1 MPRAE
6 TGIRYENQLL
16 KKQEKSMKNKKLIK
30 SLYNAFRGIVYAARS
45 ERNLSLHL
53 VGAAAALA
61 ASFYFKV
68 EKAELLFVITAIF
81 LVFITEMINT
91 AIEAVVDLK
100 TREFHPLARV
110 AKNVA
115 AGAVL
120 CAALFAL
127 VVAYI
132 VFADRLK
139 SLW

>member
-6 TGIRYENQLL
+6 TGIRYENRLPR
-16 KKQEKSMKNKKLIK
+16 KQEKPMKNKKLIK
-30 SLYNAFRGIVYAARS
+30 SVYNAFRGIVYAIHS
-45 ERNLSLHL
+45 ERNLPLHL

-68 EKAELLFVITAIF
+68 GKAELLFVITAIF

>member
-1 MPRAE
+1 
-6 TGIRYENQLL
+6 
-16 KKQEKSMKNKKLIK
+16 
-30 SLYNAFRGIVYAARS
+30 
-45 ERNLSLHL
+45 
-53 VGAAAALA
+53 
-61 ASFYFKV
+61 
-68 EKAELLFVITAIF
+68 
-81 LVFITEMINT
+81 
-91 AIEAVVDLK
+91 VDLK
-100 TREFHPLARV
+100 TRKFHPLARV